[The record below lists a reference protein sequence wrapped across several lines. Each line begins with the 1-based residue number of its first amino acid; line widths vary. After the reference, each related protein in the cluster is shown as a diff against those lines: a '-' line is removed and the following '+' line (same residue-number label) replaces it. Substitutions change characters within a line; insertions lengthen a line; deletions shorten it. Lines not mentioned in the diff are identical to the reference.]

1 MEAGAG
7 IRSSAERPRPL
18 HVVALLVAAA
28 LLGVAA
34 AAVAHFVLAKP
45 SHVAAT
51 APAIV
56 TERFGLD
63 GQAAWAAGA
72 RPAPAITALR
82 DQNGRLFSLAA
93 LRGRTIAMTFFD
105 SHCTQECPLEGRALA
120 AAERSL
126 PAAERPVLVAV
137 SVNPQDTPAS
147 ARAAAKAWG
156 LSAVAP
162 FHWLMGTPASLRR
175 VWSAYH
181 IYVGEAVN
189 GDIPHTEA
197 LYLIDARG
205 DERSGYLWPF
215 VSRSVTHDLT
225 VLAPGRAKD

>member
-1 MEAGAG
+1 MGA
-7 IRSSAERPRPL
+7 
-18 HVVALLVAAA
+18 V

-34 AAVAHFVLAKP
+34 AAVAHFALARP
-45 SHVAAT
+45 GHVWAPAT
-51 APAIV
+51 AVV
-56 TERFGLD
+56 TQRFGLD
-63 GQAAWAAGA
+63 GQAAWAAGT

-82 DQNGRLFSLAA
+82 DQDGRLFSLAS
-93 LRGRTIAMTFFD
+93 LRGRSIVMTFFD

-175 VWSAYH
+175 VWDEYH
-181 IYVGEAVN
+181 IHVGKAVN

-197 LYLIDARG
+197 LYLIDSRG

-225 VLAPGRAKD
+225 VLAPGGRE